1 MCSHVI
7 TKIGKFMLVILV
19 QRVTNLEIKI
29 NDINHS
35 VINLGIQIVKMLHS
49 TYCGYN
55 GTKPRTKYWE
65 NMISDEDFST

>member
-1 MCSHVI
+1 
-7 TKIGKFMLVILV
+7 MLVILV

-29 NDINHS
+29 NDINHA

-49 TYCGYN
+49 KYCGYN